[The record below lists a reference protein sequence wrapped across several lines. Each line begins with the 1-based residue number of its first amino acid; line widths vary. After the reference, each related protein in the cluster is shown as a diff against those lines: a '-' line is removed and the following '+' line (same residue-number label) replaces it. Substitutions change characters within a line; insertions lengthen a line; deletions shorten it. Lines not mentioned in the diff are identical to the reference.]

1 MYANIFVINYISRYT
16 HIIHIYPLLYERFFA
31 MENTHFSSECDKYGE
46 EVDRLTIQKD
56 YDGLESYITELE
68 TFASSHNTS
77 EYAPIFYYLGNAY
90 ATLAD
95 YKKRVK
101 KHNEET
107 AHRKLVLYY
116 LRQALSHV
124 KDCTNPSAL
133 LLCIYTNYANELD
146 ACGRVIEAL
155 KIYRKAISL
164 NPNFSMAIGNYG
176 RALQFYGNLV
186 NDSGHCKELH
196 CYAYQAIIRALE
208 LRDPISHKE
217 AIQTFERIIQEYN
230 DSPWKD
236 FLSKPIVFDKY
247 DMGEPQEQAYR
258 EWCLNNHLFL
268 NPLNDLIDLESAFA
282 HDPLTITKLTENV
295 NQNDVDNKSKG
306 NPPKWFA
313 MLNQLKEEYIYSR
326 LLCYEG
332 IEKLDSPHYAD
343 KHVKLSL
350 SSFDYVNYSIRLE
363 QLKSAFKTLYSI
375 FDQVAFM
382 INEYWKLGLP
392 ERKADAYNVFRK
404 ENFPTNNIA
413 LSALYWSH
421 LEFMENF
428 GDADNP
434 SEKSLKTLRHAIEHK
449 FVKIHEYPFDNNL
462 QLESDSFYHI
472 SEQDLKEYVLRLL
485 ELSREWIME
494 LVYAISLEES
504 KNKIVDNSVSLHIR
518 DYEDDWKT

>member
-1 MYANIFVINYISRYT
+1 MYANIIVINYISRYT

-124 KDCTNPSAL
+124 KDCT
-133 LLCIYTNYANELD
+133 
-146 ACGRVIEAL
+146 
-155 KIYRKAISL
+155 
-164 NPNFSMAIGNYG
+164 
-176 RALQFYGNLV
+176 
-186 NDSGHCKELH
+186 
-196 CYAYQAIIRALE
+196 
-208 LRDPISHKE
+208 
-217 AIQTFERIIQEYN
+217 
-230 DSPWKD
+230 
-236 FLSKPIVFDKY
+236 
-247 DMGEPQEQAYR
+247 
-258 EWCLNNHLFL
+258 
-268 NPLNDLIDLESAFA
+268 
-282 HDPLTITKLTENV
+282 
-295 NQNDVDNKSKG
+295 
-306 NPPKWFA
+306 